1 MDENKI
7 ITPSAKVQA
16 EALQLS
22 DEILKNVELGE
33 IPLASIFLKTA
44 RLARL
49 LNDFD
54 MLAICQYEVSG

>member
-7 ITPSAKVQA
+7 VAPSARAQA

-22 DEILKNVELGE
+22 DEILKNIELSE

-44 RLARL
+44 SLACS
-49 LNDFD
+49 
-54 MLAICQYEVSG
+54 MTSI